1 MKITKVEII
10 TRASKLEE
18 LKQALNDI
26 GVLGMTVSQVFGCGL
41 SKGHTEV
48 YRGKKYDINLVP
60 KIKLETVVCEIPVER
75 VLEVAQKAVRTGNIG
90 DGKIFVYNVAK
101 MARSSSTNSPTPSA
115 SAPAIAA
122 RRPSWTRSNYPN
134 YPKFPIQFDI
144 SLYRAPQGALFFAMC
159 DGGQRRK
166 VGKGVGEPFSASSL
180 R

>member
-48 YRGKKYDINLVP
+48 SRGKEYDINLVP

-90 DGKIFVYNVAK
+90 DGKIFVYELTDAV
-101 MARSSSTNSPTPSA
+101 RIRTGDRGPE
-115 SAPAIAA
+115 AIMD
-122 RRPSWTRSNYPN
+122 T
-134 YPKFPIQFDI
+134 K
-144 SLYRAPQGALFFAMC
+144 
-159 DGGQRRK
+159 
-166 VGKGVGEPFSASSL
+166 
-180 R
+180 

>member
-48 YRGKKYDINLVP
+48 YRGKEDDINLVP

-90 DGKIFVYNVAK
+90 DGKIFVYELTDAVRIRTGETGEA
-101 MARSSSTNSPTPSA
+101 
-115 SAPAIAA
+115 AI
-122 RRPSWTRSNYPN
+122 
-134 YPKFPIQFDI
+134 
-144 SLYRAPQGALFFAMC
+144 
-159 DGGQRRK
+159 
-166 VGKGVGEPFSASSL
+166 
-180 R
+180 